1 VAEAL
6 RLLVLALVLLTQAQ
20 AQAQKQTQAPAD
32 AARTPASEAA
42 WQATA
47 AMGQGVNF
55 GNIFEAPKEGDWG
68 LRMRDDFFALVGEG
82 TPIQSVRL
90 PVRWSNNAS
99 PDAQARID
107 PAFLA
112 RVTQA
117 VDRLLARG
125 VIVILNQHHYRQLDG
140 DALDPGELAAEAGVV
155 EARFLSLW
163 RQIAEHFKDRG
174 PRLLFEIYNEP
185 HGRLNERWNDL
196 LSQAL
201 PIIRAS
207 NPTRLVVVGP
217 THWNSATALPALR
230 LPNDPHLVL
239 TVHHYEPFN
248 FTHQGAEWVQPP
260 KPTGQTCCSD
270 QQLAEMR
277 APLDQ
282 AVAYARERGLP
293 LFVGEWGACSKA
305 PLAARLR
312 YVRLMRQLLA
322 ERRLPW
328 QVWELASGFG
338 FYDPERRE
346 WRSDLYQ
353 ALFPQAAG
361 PGAVSQPRPSTN

>member
-1 VAEAL
+1 MAKAL
-6 RLLVLALVLLTQAQ
+6 HLLLLALALVAQ
-20 AQAQKQTQAPAD
+20 AQAQPASPTQ
-32 AARTPASEAA
+32 TPASEAA
-42 WQATA
+42 WQMTA

-68 LRMRDDFFALVGEG
+68 LRMREDFYALVGEG

-99 PDAQARID
+99 ADAQARID

-112 RVTQA
+112 RVTET
-117 VDRLLARG
+117 VDGLLARG
-125 VIVILNQHHYRQLDG
+125 VVVILNQHHYRQLDG
-140 DALDPGELAAEAGVV
+140 DPLDPGEFAVEDGVV
-155 EARFLSLW
+155 ETRFLNLW
-163 RQIAEHFKDRG
+163 QQIAEHFKERS
-174 PRLLFEIYNEP
+174 PRLLFEVYNEP
-185 HGRLNERWNDL
+185 HGRLNATWNTL
-196 LSQAL
+196 LAKAL

-217 THWNSATALPALR
+217 TDWNNATALPALR

-248 FTHQGAEWVQPP
+248 FTHQGAEWVQPL
-260 KPTGQTCCSD
+260 KPTGQTCCD
-270 QQLAEMR
+270 EKQLAEMR
-277 APLDQ
+277 APLDL

-293 LFVGEWGACSKA
+293 LFVGEWGAYSKA
-305 PLAARLR
+305 PPVARLR
-312 YVRLMRQLLA
+312 YARLMRQLLA

-338 FYDPERRE
+338 FYDPERRD
-346 WRSDLYQ
+346 WRRDLYQ
-353 ALFPQAAG
+353 ALFPD
-361 PGAVSQPRPSTN
+361 PVSQPRPAAR